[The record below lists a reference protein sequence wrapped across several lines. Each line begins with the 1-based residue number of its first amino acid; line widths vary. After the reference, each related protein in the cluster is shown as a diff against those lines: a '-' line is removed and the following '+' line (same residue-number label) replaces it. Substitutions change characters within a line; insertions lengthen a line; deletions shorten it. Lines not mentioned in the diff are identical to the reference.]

1 MASQAYKYAGV
12 QGLLR
17 NLHIT
22 LQQIKLFES
31 VARHKSFTRAAE
43 ELFLT
48 QPAVS
53 IQIKRLEDN
62 IERKLIET
70 VGKKLFLT
78 PAGEKVFQSCQ
89 AILTSLDG
97 LKLDLNSLDST
108 MNGDLKIAIVSPA
121 KYFMPYVLG
130 KFLELYPDVV
140 PIITV
145 ANRSQVLEALQ
156 ANALDVAITGRIP
169 DDIKVT
175 MQGFFKSDLVVV
187 AHPKHPLVTKRN
199 ITLEAL
205 SEHKLILREKG
216 SGVRESMEELF
227 RQHQAPFKPFMEFG
241 STEAIKQTVMA
252 GIGISVLPE
261 HTIRLELRYKH
272 LKVLDVEGFPMPR
285 SWYVTHLKDIEL
297 TAPAKAF
304 IDLVQSTDIERLLNE
319 PLY

>member
-1 MASQAYKYAGV
+1 M
-12 QGLLR
+12 LR
-17 NLHIT
+17 NLHVT
-22 LQQIKLFES
+22 LQQIRLFES

-78 PAGEKVFQSCQ
+78 PAGDKVFHSCQ
-89 AILTSLDG
+89 QILASLNG
-97 LKLDLNSLDST
+97 LRLDLNGLDNDIS
-108 MNGDLKIAIVSPA
+108 GELKIAIVSPG
-121 KYFMPYVLG
+121 KYFMPYLIG

-140 PIITV
+140 PLITV

-156 ANALDVAITGRIP
+156 NNTHDVAITGRIP
-169 DDIKVT
+169 HDIKVT
-175 MQGFFKSDLVVV
+175 AQPFFRSDLVVV
-187 AHPKHPLVTKRN
+187 AHPKNRLVNKRN
-199 ITLEAL
+199 ISLAKL
-205 SEHKLILREKG
+205 SEEKLILREKG
-216 SGVRESMEELF
+216 SGVREAMEELF
-227 RQHQAPFKPFMEFG
+227 REKGVPFKPFMEFG

-252 GIGISVLPE
+252 GIGISVLPI
-261 HTIRLELRYKH
+261 HTIRIELKH
-272 LKVLDVEGFPMPR
+272 NYLKVLDVQDFPMPR

-304 IDLVQSTDIERLLNE
+304 ISLVQNTDIEKLLDE
-319 PLY
+319 AQQ

>member
-1 MASQAYKYAGV
+1 M
-12 QGLLR
+12 LR

-78 PAGEKVFQSCQ
+78 PAGEKVYISCQ
-89 AILTSLDG
+89 DILTALDG

-108 MNGDLKIAIVSPA
+108 MSGDLKIAIVSPA

-156 ANALDVAITGRIP
+156 NNSLDVAITGRIP
-169 DDIKVT
+169 DDMKVT
-175 MQGFFKSDLVVV
+175 MQSFFKSDLVVV
-187 AHPKHPLVTKRN
+187 AHPKHPLVNKRN
-199 ITLEAL
+199 ITLDDL
-205 SEHKLILREKG
+205 CEHKMILREKG

-227 RQHQAPFKPFMEFG
+227 RQHQVPFKPFMEFG
-241 STEAIKQTVMA
+241 STEAIKRLWPASVYRCCRSTLFA
-252 GIGISVLPE
+252 WNCAISISRCL
-261 HTIRLELRYKH
+261 
-272 LKVLDVEGFPMPR
+272 M
-285 SWYVTHLKDIEL
+285 W
-297 TAPAKAF
+297 KAF
-304 IDLVQSTDIERLLNE
+304 QCHALGTSRI
-319 PLY
+319 